1 MNGKSLLLMKL
12 QLKNNSMEIPIQIIE
27 GDSLKIEV
35 SLNIYN
41 KEIVVAALYELTSV
55 CYIHQK
61 EIDQKTI
68 QVSFEPKSDIDI
80 NLIAKKFCNNLIDQQ
95 VRYNTNQQFGR
106 IRDMIVEEAFKP
118 ISNK

>member
-1 MNGKSLLLMKL
+1 MGF
-12 QLKNNSMEIPIQIIE
+12 PIQVIE
-27 GDSLKIEV
+27 GNILNIEV

-55 CYIHQK
+55 CYIQQEEK
-61 EIDQKTI
+61 DQKTI
-68 QVSFEPKSDIDI
+68 LVSFEPKSDIDI

-95 VRYNTNQQFGR
+95 IRYNTNQQFGR